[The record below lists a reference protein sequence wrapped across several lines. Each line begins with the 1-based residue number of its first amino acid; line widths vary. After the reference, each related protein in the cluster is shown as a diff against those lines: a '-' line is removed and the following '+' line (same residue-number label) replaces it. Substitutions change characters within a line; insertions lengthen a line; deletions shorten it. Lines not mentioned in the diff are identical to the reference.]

1 MTKQPLSN
9 RNLSNRNGNIY
20 IRRST
25 FTLMFITSS
34 FKIVKIG
41 RQIICPSTYEYEKI
55 NISLGYKILLRYDIG
70 NMNQSSKHYAK
81 LKKSNKILWFYLY
94 ELMEK
99 AQFCERKRTGCHLG
113 LCSQG
118 EDWLQRDTGKLLGWW
133 KTVSYFYLCGGFMI
147 IYSYQTVHLK

>member
-1 MTKQPLSN
+1 ME
-9 RNLSNRNGNIY
+9 IY
-20 IRRST
+20 IHKST

-55 NISLGYKILLRYDIG
+55 NIISGYKILLRYDIG
-70 NMNQSSKHYAK
+70 NMNQSSKHYVK
-81 LKKSNKILWFYLY
+81 LKKSNKILWFYLC
-94 ELMEK
+94 EIMEK
-99 AQFCERKRTGCHLG
+99 AQFCERKRTGCRLG

-118 EDWLQRDTGKLLGWW
+118 KNWLPRDTGKLLGWW
-133 KTVSYFYLCGGFMI
+133 KTVSYVYLCGGFMI